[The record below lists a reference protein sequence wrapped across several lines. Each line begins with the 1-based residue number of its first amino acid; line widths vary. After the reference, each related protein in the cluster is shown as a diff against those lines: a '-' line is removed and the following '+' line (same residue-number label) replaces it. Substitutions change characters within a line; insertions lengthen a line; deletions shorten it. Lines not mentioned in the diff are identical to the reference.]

1 MRVVGLTGHF
11 ICLIWQAGAVP
22 GVLRERLEQV
32 KLSVDPGCRG
42 GLGGRLRRTSVGL
55 AHRFPNFLSF
65 PPVFCIPGL
74 GIPLA
79 VSFSTTEKS
88 SSI

>member
-32 KLSVDPGCRG
+32 KLSVDPAAEVA
-42 GLGGRLRRTSVGL
+42 SVGDCVVPL
-55 AHRFPNFLSF
+55 W
-65 PPVFCIPGL
+65 GL
-74 GIPLA
+74 HTGFRI
-79 VSFSTTEKS
+79 S
-88 SSI
+88 